1 MLFCQYPFSVEQQGR
16 GGSSN
21 LAASKVETFAI
32 IVYFQKPLS
41 IIAKGSILDMKEVP
55 DPPVKCL
62 SITLFTLFKRSLL
75 KKLMRRVLKTAFAFY
90 QFNEYV
96 IVTLNVNNGGTNIC
110 CDCETFKVFLTSN
123 QIGFGHSDVGKY
135 CFNGRRFHELA
146 DFFPVHCACSF
157 TAFITFF
164 QMYNWQPSLVARGAL
179 HLK

>member
-1 MLFCQYPFSVEQQGR
+1 MLFSQYPFSVEQQGR

-32 IVYFQKPLS
+32 IVYFWKPLS
-41 IIAKGSILDMKEVP
+41 IIAKGSILNMKEVP

-110 CDCETFKVFLTSN
+110 CDCETFKVFLTSH
-123 QIGFGHSDVGKY
+123 QIGFGHSEQENIVSTVEDSM
-135 CFNGRRFHELA
+135 NQL
-146 DFFPVHCACSF
+146 
-157 TAFITFF
+157 IFF
-164 QMYNWQPSLVARGAL
+164 QFTVLAPLLRLLLSFKCIIGNHPSL
-179 HLK
+179 HEEPCI